1 MKCHQQRGPL
11 SLRPTMAP
19 MLETTG
25 QFPPPKQ
32 LSSSSGC
39 NTRQS
44 APSWWVTPSPKIVH
58 INVKKGDKATV
69 GQHWKQ
75 SNDKR
80 DGKNLLLGGGQQW
93 GSYYLCCYKL
103 WCITFSFFS
112 SPHTLLLLLSSSFLL
127 LHSPPPSPYY
137 HVVVISLSLFFSI
150 SRSPL
155 SFLYLVPPPLIFP
168 LPSYCF
174 LYPHIS
180 SHILSLPPLASFL
193 IYLLSPPALSGSV
206 LLSFPLI
213 SFSSP
218 PPLSLLIL
226 LLVSAAASDFSYFY
240 LSIPPLG
247 WVSTGWIS
255 RSLYSRCCC
264 ISSSLQ
270 SCSCYISSSL

>member
-69 GQHWKQ
+69 GQQWKQ

-180 SHILSLPPLASFL
+180 SRIPLPSSPCLFPHLFA
-193 IYLLSPPALSGSV
+193 LSPCTLRLCAPLVSSNIV
-206 LLSFPLI
+206 LLS
-213 SFSSP
+213 SSTFLAHP
-218 PPLSLLIL
+218 PSCLSCCFWLLLFLSLHP
-226 LLVSAAASDFSYFY
+226 SFRM
-240 LSIPPLG
+240 SINWLD
-247 WVSTGWIS
+247 
-255 RSLYSRCCC
+255 
-264 ISSSLQ
+264 
-270 SCSCYISSSL
+270 